1 MLYTACTPRM
11 ACTSPA
17 AWDVHWGSL
26 STIERVTIQAAR
38 LVTRPELL
46 HGTGAPA

>member
-1 MLYTACTPRM
+1 MQR
-11 ACTSPA
+11 A
-17 AWDVHWGSL
+17 AKVWAV

-46 HGTGAPA
+46 QGNGAPV

>member
-1 MLYTACTPRM
+1 MTGGRSRLRELAL
-11 ACTSPA
+11 A
-17 AWDVHWGSL
+17 AWDVHWGTV